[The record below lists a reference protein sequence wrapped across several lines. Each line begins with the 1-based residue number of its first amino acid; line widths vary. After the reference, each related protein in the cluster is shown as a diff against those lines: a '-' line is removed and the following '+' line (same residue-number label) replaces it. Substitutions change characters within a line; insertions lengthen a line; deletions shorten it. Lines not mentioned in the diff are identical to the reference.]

1 MNSSVS
7 MIPGRLTVAG
17 TTHSLGGSPRVRIG
31 RTPDND
37 IVVNHPLVSRHH
49 LSIEWRGT
57 GWWAVDAGS
66 TNGFFNGPQRVSEL
80 ALTGAVTFRLGD
92 AATGPTVQVALD
104 AVAPAG
110 PQLGAQARPMPD
122 APPPRGFAPPAPARS
137 GPGPAA
143 HPAPDPGPGRPAAPA
158 GAPVPAA
165 PAGSSARMPM
175 RVPAPGSYPSGAVA
189 PVSAQL
195 ADAPHLQALK
205 QNVSA
210 IYQLPGRDKRPGRET
225 ISLAGVQSI
234 GRTPD
239 NDIVV
244 SDVLA
249 SRHHARVLTRP
260 DGLYI
265 EDLRSVNGTY
275 VNGQRVSRVRLTDG
289 NVVTIGNS
297 DFVVSGGS
305 LMRGQAQDVVAGGL
319 QVHGIS
325 LVVDGGKKLLQNVE
339 FTAGPGSLTAIIGPS
354 GAGKSTVSRI
364 VAGLNSPTS
373 GQVTFESRSVH
384 AEYDALRTR
393 IGMVPQKDVLHHK
406 LTLRQA
412 LRYAAELRLPP
423 DLSKADRDN
432 VINGVLAELQLTE
445 HVDTRVEKLSGG
457 QQKRASVA
465 MELLTG
471 PSLLILD
478 EPTSGLDPALD
489 RQVMSTLR
497 RLADAGRVV
506 LVVTHS
512 LTYLSMCDQVLLLA
526 PGGKTAFCGPPAEVG
541 AAMGTADWAEI
552 FAFVA
557 DAPDTAHMRYLQG
570 RRAPAPPPPPRPPGP
585 PIPVP
590 QTSFARQSS
599 TIGRRQV
606 RLIFADVGYLAFLV
620 LLPVVL
626 GLLTLVIPGSD
637 GFGQKLKSD
646 PNLIPPRPAANDPVE
661 AVQILV
667 VLVVGA
673 AFMGAALTVRDLVG
687 ERDIFERERAVGL
700 RPGAYLWAKV
710 VVFFVTAI
718 LQSAVMVAI
727 TFAGRGLPT
736 LGGPLLP
743 PAVALFVSIAAL
755 ACVSTLVGLAISAA
769 VKSNEQVMPPL
780 VIVIMVQLVF
790 CGGLFA
796 LDKPGLQ
803 QLSWIFPSYWG
814 YAAAAGAV
822 DLPSINPD
830 ATQKVSLWETSGA
843 HAGLAFGVLVAIAAI
858 LYMFTYSRLRL
869 KKR

>member
-1 MNSSVS
+1 
-7 MIPGRLTVAG
+7 MIRGRVTVAG
-17 TTHSLGGSPRVRIG
+17 VSHPLGDAHRVRLG

-37 IVVNHPLVSRHH
+37 VVVNHPLVSRHH
-49 LSIEWRGT
+49 LLIEWRGT
-57 GWWAVDAGS
+57 GWWVIDAGS
-66 TNGFFNGPQRVSEL
+66 TNGFYSGGARVAEL
-80 ALTGAVTFRLGD
+80 PLTGSTSFRLGD
-92 AATGPTVQVALD
+92 GATGPVVEVALE
-104 AVAPAG
+104 APRAPGPTGPPRGPGSGPVAGPPPASGRFPAG
-110 PQLGAQARPMPD
+110 PPG
-122 APPPRGFAPPAPARS
+122 S
-137 GPGPAA
+137 G
-143 HPAPDPGPGRPAAPA
+143 
-158 GAPVPAA
+158 
-165 PAGSSARMPM
+165 RMPM
-175 RVPAPGSYPSGAVA
+175 RVPAPGSYSPGAVA
-189 PVSAQL
+189 PMPEELQN
-195 ADAPHLQALK
+195 APHLQALK

-210 IYQLPGRDKRPGRET
+210 IYQLPGRPERAGRET
-225 ISLAGVQSI
+225 ISLAGAQTI

-249 SRHHARVLTRP
+249 SRRHARVLTQP

-265 EDLRSVNGTY
+265 EDLGSVNGTY
-275 VNGQRVSRVRLTDG
+275 VNGQRVSRARLTDG

-297 DFVVSGGS
+297 DFVVSRGS
-305 LMRGQAQDVVAGGL
+305 LVRGQAQDVVAGGL
-319 QVHGIS
+319 QVHGVS
-325 LVVDGGKKLLQNVE
+325 LVVDGGKQLLQNVE
-339 FTAGPGSLTAIIGPS
+339 FSARPGSLTAVIGPS

-373 GQVTFESRSVH
+373 GQVTFENRSVH
-384 AEYDALRTR
+384 EEYDALRTR

-526 PGGKTAFCGPPAEVG
+526 PGGKTAYCGAPADVG

-557 DAPDTAHMRYLQG
+557 AQPDTAHMRYLQG
-570 RRAPAPPPPPRPPGP
+570 RGQPAPPPSPRPPGP

-590 QTSFARQSS
+590 QTSFVRQSS

-606 RLIFADVGYLAFLV
+606 RLIFADVGYLVFLV

-626 GLLTLVIPGSD
+626 GLLTLVIPGDD
-637 GFGQKLKSD
+637 GFTKKIGSD
-646 PNLIPPRPAANDPVE
+646 ATAVPPIPAADDPVE
-661 AVQILV
+661 AVQVLV
-667 VLVVGA
+667 IMVVGA
-673 AFMGAALTVRDLVG
+673 AFMGAALTMRDLVG

-710 VVFFVTAI
+710 VVFFITAI
-718 LQSAVMVAI
+718 LLSAVMVAI
-727 TFAGRGLPT
+727 TFVGRGVPEY
-736 LGGPLLP
+736 GGALLP
-743 PAVALFVSIAAL
+743 PPLALFLAIATL
-755 ACVSTLVGLAISAA
+755 ACVSTLVGLAISAS
-769 VKSNEQVMPPL
+769 VKSNEQAMPPL
-780 VIVIMVQLVF
+780 VIVIMMQFVF

-796 LDKPGLQ
+796 LDTPGLA

-814 YAAAAGAV
+814 YVAAAGAV
-822 DLPSINPD
+822 DLPLINPD
-830 ATQKVSLWETSGA
+830 ATQTVDLWNPSILHSA
-843 HAGLAFGVLVAIAAI
+843 LAYGVLIVIAVI
-858 LYMFTYSRLRL
+858 LYVVTFSRLRL